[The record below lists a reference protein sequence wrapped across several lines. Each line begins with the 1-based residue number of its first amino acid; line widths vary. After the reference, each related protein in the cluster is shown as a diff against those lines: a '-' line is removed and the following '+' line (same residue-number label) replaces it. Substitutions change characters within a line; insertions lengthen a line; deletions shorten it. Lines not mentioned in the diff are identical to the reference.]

1 MKRKWYRVLLHRR
14 LSIALLILIQIAFL
28 IVVISFGIRVH
39 QIVSHILNLI
49 SLGVLLH
56 IIVKQNKGA
65 NKLVWAVTILIFP
78 LFGGLLY
85 LLFKFQSSTATLRRQ
100 NQNIRKAVDSFRVTD
115 IGAYE
120 RAMSE
125 LPHYHNHIKY
135 LQECAKYPIFEAAET
150 EYLSPGEVKFERLRE
165 ELLAAE
171 RFIFLEYFIIS
182 EGKMWGEILEI
193 LKEKAAAGVEVRVI
207 YDDMGC
213 FLSLPKNYKAEL
225 ESFGIKCTVFNPF
238 RPIFSVLQNNR
249 DHRKILVIDGKVAFT
264 GGINLADE
272 YINAIVRFGHWK
284 DASVM
289 VRGRAVASFTLMFL
303 EMWSSA
309 NQTTEDYTKYMR
321 ECEPLPKLAGGFVQ
335 PYADTPMDGED
346 VSEQIYLHII
356 NSARK
361 YLYICTPYFIVDDS
375 MVLALTRAAKSGVD
389 VRIMTPHIPDKK
401 LIYITTKSYYGEL
414 IAGGV
419 KIYEYTKG
427 FVHSK
432 TFVADDEVASVGTA
446 NLDFR
451 SLYMHFECGAMF
463 YKTDS
468 VLSVRD
474 DFVKTLEVC
483 REVTAEDC
491 KANIF
496 VRIFRSILRLFAP
509 IM

>member
-28 IVVISFGIRVH
+28 IVVVSFGAGVH
-39 QIVSHILNLI
+39 QFVSHILNLI

-56 IIVKQNKGA
+56 IIIKQNKGA

-78 LFGGLLY
+78 IFGGLLY
-85 LLFKFQSSTATLRRQ
+85 LLFKFQSSTAKLSKQ
-100 NQNIRKAVDSFRVTD
+100 YKNIRKAVDNFRVTD
-115 IGAYE
+115 EDAYA
-120 RAMSE
+120 RSLSE
-125 LPHYHNHIKY
+125 IPYYQNHIKY
-135 LQECAKYPIFEAAET
+135 LQECARFPIFDAAET
-150 EYLSPGEVKFERLRE
+150 EYLSPGEAKFDRLKS
-165 ELLAAE
+165 ELAHAE
-171 RFIFLEYFIIS
+171 RFIFIEYFIIS

-193 LKEKAAAGVEVRVI
+193 LKEKAAAGVEVRVM

-213 FLSLPKNYKAEL
+213 FLTLPKNYKAEL

-249 DHRKILVIDGKVAFT
+249 DHRKIFVIDGKVAFT
-264 GGINLADE
+264 GGTNLADE
-272 YINAIVRFGHWK
+272 YINEIVRFGHWK

-289 VRGRAVASFTLMFL
+289 IRGRAVASFTLMFL

-309 NQTTEDYTKYMR
+309 NQTNEDYSEYMR
-321 ECEPLPKLAGGFVQ
+321 EPESLPALERGFVQ

-346 VSEQIYLHII
+346 VSEQVYFHII
-356 NSARK
+356 NSARN

-401 LIYITTKSYYGEL
+401 LIFMTTKSYFGEL

-419 KIYEYTKG
+419 KVYEYTNG

-451 SLYMHFECGAMF
+451 SLYMHFECGAML
-463 YKTDS
+463 YNTDS

-474 DFVKTLEVC
+474 DFLKTLEVC
-483 REVTAEDC
+483 REITAEDC
-491 KANIF
+491 KTNIF

>member
-28 IVVISFGIRVH
+28 VMLIFMGSQINR
-39 QIVSHILNLI
+39 IVSHLLRII

-56 IIVKQNKGA
+56 IIIKQNKGA

-85 LLFKFQSSTATLRRQ
+85 LLFKFQSSTVKLRRQ
-100 NQNIRKAVDSFRVTD
+100 NQNIRKSVDNFRVID
-115 IGAYE
+115 VDAYT
-120 RAMSE
+120 RALNE
-125 LPHYHNHIKY
+125 LPKYQNHIRYLEECGKFPIFADTETKY
-135 LQECAKYPIFEAAET
+135 LSSGEAKFSC
-150 EYLSPGEVKFERLRE
+150 LKE
-165 ELLAAE
+165 ELEKAE
-171 RFIFLEYFIIS
+171 KFIFIEYFIIS
-182 EGKMWGEILEI
+182 EGKMWCEILDI
-193 LKEKAAAGVEVRVI
+193 LAEKVRRGVEVRVM

-225 ESFGIKCTVFNPF
+225 ESLGIKCTVFNPF

-249 DHRKILVIDGKVAFT
+249 DHRKIFVIDGKVAFT
-264 GGINLADE
+264 GGVNLADE
-272 YINAIVRFGHWK
+272 YINEIVRFGHWK
-284 DASVM
+284 DSAVM
-289 VRGRAVASFTLMFL
+289 LRGSAVNSFTLMFL

-309 NQTTEDYTKYMR
+309 NQTSEDYSKYLRR
-321 ECEPLPKLAGGFVQ
+321 EDTPAEAVRGFVQ
-335 PYADTPMDGED
+335 PYADTPMDAED
-346 VSEQIYLHII
+346 ISEGIYTQII
-356 NSARK
+356 NSAQK
-361 YLYICTPYFIVDDS
+361 YLYICTPYLIVDDS
-375 MVLALTRAAKSGVD
+375 MISALTHAAKSGVD

-401 LIYITTKSYYGEL
+401 LIYMTTRSYYGEL

-419 KIYEYTKG
+419 KIYEYTNG

-432 TFVADDEVASVGTA
+432 TFVADDEIASVGTA

-451 SLYMHFECGAMF
+451 SLYMHFECGALM
-463 YKTDS
+463 YNTDS
-468 VLSVRD
+468 VSAVKD
-474 DFVKTLEVC
+474 DFVKTIEIC
-483 REVTAEDC
+483 HEITPADC